1 MADIKKIS
9 ESILSELQENLCE
22 NKAAGKIKNFDEVL
36 LNLYFLDAL
45 EIEAISELKTN
56 ILLAIDLYLW
66 QLGQLKKPINYLT
79 STPLKKGIEVL
90 DSLRYF
96 YQKSVI
102 DLSEYPSETLINDIM
117 FESKETP
124 NVKILLLSEEDEFTK
139 KGIIDNIN
147 KLSNALERDLKTLLR
162 KTTLSEINR
171 SFDDRVF
178 DLILEQT
185 KNKISK
191 TQLLKDI
198 QALRISIKKNFI
210 F

>member
-79 STPLKKGIEVL
+79 STPLKKV
-90 DSLRYF
+90 
-96 YQKSVI
+96 
-102 DLSEYPSETLINDIM
+102 
-117 FESKETP
+117 
-124 NVKILLLSEEDEFTK
+124 
-139 KGIIDNIN
+139 
-147 KLSNALERDLKTLLR
+147 
-162 KTTLSEINR
+162 
-171 SFDDRVF
+171 
-178 DLILEQT
+178 
-185 KNKISK
+185 
-191 TQLLKDI
+191 
-198 QALRISIKKNFI
+198 
-210 F
+210 

>member
-1 MADIKKIS
+1 M
-9 ESILSELQENLCE
+9 
-22 NKAAGKIKNFDEVL
+22 
-36 LNLYFLDAL
+36 
-45 EIEAISELKTN
+45 
-56 ILLAIDLYLW
+56 
-66 QLGQLKKPINYLT
+66 
-79 STPLKKGIEVL
+79 L

-147 KLSNALERDLKTLLR
+147 KLSNALDRDLKTLIR

-191 TQLLKDI
+191 TTT
-198 QALRISIKKNFI
+198 IKRYSSP
-210 F
+210 

>member
-1 MADIKKIS
+1 
-9 ESILSELQENLCE
+9 
-22 NKAAGKIKNFDEVL
+22 
-36 LNLYFLDAL
+36 
-45 EIEAISELKTN
+45 
-56 ILLAIDLYLW
+56 
-66 QLGQLKKPINYLT
+66 
-79 STPLKKGIEVL
+79 
-90 DSLRYF
+90 
-96 YQKSVI
+96 
-102 DLSEYPSETLINDIM
+102 M

-147 KLSNALERDLKTLLR
+147 KLSNALDRDLKTLIR

-191 TQLLKDI
+191 TTT
-198 QALRISIKKNFI
+198 IKRYSSP
-210 F
+210 